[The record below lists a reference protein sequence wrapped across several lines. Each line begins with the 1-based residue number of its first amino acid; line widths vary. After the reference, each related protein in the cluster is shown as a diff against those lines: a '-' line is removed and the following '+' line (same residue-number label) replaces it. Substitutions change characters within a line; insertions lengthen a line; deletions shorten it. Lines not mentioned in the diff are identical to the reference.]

1 MSTATTLPS
10 VITRFEDLDLT
21 RRYTYA
27 DYITWKFEERV
38 ELFRGW
44 VSRMAGP
51 NMYHQK
57 VSIDLAHSLKGIFD
71 PKGCEVYVAPTDV
84 LLSLSEL
91 GDTVVQPD
99 LFVVCDLSRI
109 KEQYYEGPPDWIIE
123 IATPQQGP
131 SASGASP
138 LCRGNSKKE
147 LDKKYTYYE
156 EAGVREYWVL
166 YPLEKTILRFVLNEE
181 GIYIGLAPR
190 SVDSK
195 RSTVPSSKV

>member
-1 MSTATTLPS
+1 MSTTTTLSPT
-10 VITRFEDLDLT
+10 ITRFEDLDLT

-27 DYITWKFEERV
+27 DYISWNFEERV

-57 VSIDLAHSLKGIFD
+57 VSVDLTASLKMIFD
-71 PKGCEVYVAPTDV
+71 PKGCEVFVAPTDV
-84 LLSLSEL
+84 LLALSEL

-99 LFVVCDLSRI
+99 LFVVCDPSRI

-123 IATPQQGP
+123 IV
-131 SASGASP
+131 SP
-138 LCRGNSKKE
+138 GNSKKE
-147 LDKKYTYYE
+147 LDKKYVYYE

-166 YPLEKTILRFVLNEE
+166 HPLEKTILRYVLNEA
-181 GIYIGLAPR
+181 GVYIGLAPR
-190 SVDSK
+190 SVDSE
-195 RSTVPSSKV
+195 RVDCTIFEGVSFVGADLFP